1 LNNFPRPLVL
11 AAIAGCLIVA
21 YPAAA
26 WYTGTRVEATMN
38 TWSTQA
44 NQYPNLK
51 VVKHEFK
58 RGVFSSTEDTIIEF
72 PAGLFPKLPPVAGA
86 PEPQSLQVH
95 FINHIKHGPFPGL
108 RFGSATIDTELVL
121 DDTTKAAAEKIFG
134 QQAPLQILTKL
145 NYLGGGSVLLS
156 SPAVTTTIDQTQSK
170 IEWKGIKLDIGF
182 SGDYKDLSMKLDAP
196 GLNAHMQDG
205 SNLVMGAIAAN
216 GTMQQV
222 APNSFLYLGKTTAT
236 LDQLKMSSAV
246 PTKSFDLQ
254 KLTIESDVSSKA
266 DLIDMVAKVGAQK
279 LITSKMEFSD
289 IHYDYG
295 IRHLHQP
302 TLIKLVDAIYHPPQN
317 QAGTDPTQ
325 NVIGP
330 WKEFGPILLQNKPE
344 FSIDRISVTTP
355 EGEAK
360 LSATATIGDA
370 SIDDLQS
377 FALLMPKLLASATVS
392 VPEPMMT
399 KLMMGSVTDPDMQ
412 AKMQQGFKQ
421 QIATFEQQGYI
432 IRKDQ
437 ILSAN
442 LDWKQGQMTI
452 NGKPMPGAAH

>member
-1 LNNFPRPLVL
+1 MNNSPRPLVL
-11 AAIAGCLIVA
+11 ATIFGCLIVA

-38 TWSTQA
+38 AWSAQTD
-44 NQYPNLK
+44 QYPNLK
-51 VVKHEFK
+51 VIKHDFK
-58 RGVFSSTEDTIIEF
+58 RGLFSSTEDTVIEF
-72 PAGLFPKLPPVAGA
+72 SPGLFPKLPPAAGA
-86 PEPQSLQVH
+86 PDPQPLQLH
-95 FINHIKHGPFPGL
+95 FINHISHGPFPGL

-121 DDTTKAAAEKIFG
+121 DGTTKAAAEKIFG
-134 QQAPLQILTKL
+134 QQVPLQIRTKL

-156 SPAVTTTIDQTQSK
+156 SPAVTTTIDQTQDK
-170 IEWKGIKLDIGF
+170 IEWKGVKLDVGF
-182 SGDYKDLSMKLDAP
+182 SGDYKDVTMKLDAP

-205 SNLVMGAIAAN
+205 SNLVMGTISVS
-216 GTMQQV
+216 GTMQQA
-222 APNSFLYLGKTTAT
+222 APNSFLYLGKTTAS
-236 LDQLKMSSAV
+236 LDQLKMSSAA

-266 DLIDMVAKVGAQK
+266 DLVDMVAKVDAQK

-295 IRHLHQP
+295 IRHLHEP
-302 TLIKLVDAIYHPPQN
+302 TLIKLVDAIYHPPKD
-317 QAGTDPTQ
+317 QAGANPVQ
-325 NVIGP
+325 NLAGP
-330 WKEFGPILLQNKPE
+330 WKEFGPLLLQNKPE

-370 SIDDLQS
+370 GIDDLQS
-377 FALLMPKLLASATVS
+377 FALLMPKLLASASVS

-421 QIATFEQQGYI
+421 QIAAFEQQGYI
-432 IRKDQ
+432 VRKDQ
-437 ILSAN
+437 ILSAS

-452 NGKPMPGAAH
+452 NGKPMPGAH